1 MNVFRI
7 VKKSFNLMFIAL
19 LSAMMLLNACAPIMI
34 VQQDLSGFPRVSYN
48 SEDINGNFPEAIYI
62 KTKTQTFN
70 TYHYYLV
77 HDGFIWYKSIDPE
90 KSPKDWVLFGRTG
103 VPHNA
108 WDFGFTKTDAV
119 VEISADADE
128 LVALSAEGGFYRYAF
143 DKSIAYKTKVWLD
156 KQGWPKGSQLL
167 LDAHTARNR
176 AWALGKRNMQVLYY
190 EDPFGNQHHNGTMDI
205 ATTYILLEDGQEI
218 AFADNGLPSDFSR
231 NFIGPERGAFK
242 AVSLSASASTMFVI
256 NDVGEM
262 YTRIADFD
270 IVGRDPMLFKYT
282 YIPYKSD
289 LPGSNYFSNLNE
301 WGLPAEDW
309 LAQPCIPLS
318 GKAAITRHITI
329 LQNGHGNGARELR
342 VAGLNEAGQRGYW
355 TKAIFADEWQF
366 VVAPLFF
373 TEDALL
379 NGDNNAIGERGETMD
394 RRMTGYWW
402 NGDKKESEFK
412 YEIPN
417 FNILEGDCD
426 FYISWRGET
435 CVLKLHPIELWT
447 YIKRDY
453 LPGRNGPPKMFLVTL
468 DIPENA
474 FNGLSDEFTQAL
486 TAEFGGK
493 DKKLFHYIIV
503 ASTRYVL
510 MQESGQAGRYLFLT
524 DEMFSDNLLD
534 NLLEFRHFWY
544 ANSFNELQRYESSEL
559 MLDRST
565 ALGRERYGELRQKIA
580 LNKTFRDDLKAR
592 IDALGWNKYDAFTFN
607 SIYLP
612 LHYIIRYT
620 PLNFIN
626 VPKLN
631 TITRYGKEI
640 VLANSTYIDTV
651 SNTRIWLWKKIIA
664 LLDIR
669 IRCYTDMAK
678 QFERGAESVAFPAWH
693 SEYLRDYW
701 DITGLPH
708 SISGT
713 LFSLSSEQAPVT
725 LTFSPLEEGYF
736 GWSLVIND
744 PAGNATSFSIFIDP
758 FKSVEDLYER
768 KGKTPEARTVRIK
781 CTIYFDAS
789 NSPADS
795 VDPDL
800 ERKLLPIAALF
811 DKDVNAVITFDGKN
825 FEIRRESAP
834 PDHTLIFHGTA
845 Q

>member
-1 MNVFRI
+1 MV
-7 VKKSFNLMFIAL
+7 IAL
-19 LSAMMLLNACAPIMI
+19 ASATILLSACAPIMI
-34 VQQDLSGFPRVSYN
+34 VQQDLSGFPRASYN

-90 KSPKDWVLFGRTG
+90 KTPKDWMLFGGTG

-108 WDFGFTKTDAV
+108 WDFGFSKTSAV

-143 DKSIAYKTKVWLD
+143 DKNIAYKTKVWLD

-167 LDAHTARNR
+167 LDAHTAQNR
-176 AWALGKRNMQVLYY
+176 TWALGKRNMQVLYY

-256 NDVGEM
+256 NDAGEM

-270 IVGRDPMLFKYT
+270 IVGCDPMLFKYT
-282 YIPYKSD
+282 YIPYTSN
-289 LPGSNYFSNLNE
+289 LPGSSYFSNLNE
-301 WGLPAEDW
+301 WGLPAESW
-309 LAQPCIPLS
+309 FAQPRIPIT
-318 GKAAITRHITI
+318 GKAAITRYITI
-329 LQNGHGNGARELR
+329 LQNGYGNGARELR
-342 VAGLNEAGQRGYW
+342 VAGINEAGQRGYW
-355 TKAIFADEWQF
+355 TKAIFAEKWQF

-379 NGDNNAIGERGETMD
+379 NSDDNAIGERGETMD
-394 RRMTGYWW
+394 RRVSGYWW
-402 NGDKKESEFK
+402 NGDKKETEFK

-426 FYISWRGET
+426 FYISWRDET
-435 CVLKLHPIELWT
+435 CVLKLYPLELWT

-453 LPGRNGPPKMFLVTL
+453 MPGRNGPPKTFLVTL

-486 TAEFGGK
+486 IAEFGGK
-493 DKKLFHYIIV
+493 DKKLFNYIIV
-503 ASTRYVL
+503 ASTRYVI
-510 MQESGQAGRYLFLT
+510 MQETWKTNRNLFLT
-524 DEMFSDNLLD
+524 DETFSDNF
-534 NLLEFRHFWY
+534 LELQRLWY
-544 ANSFNELQRYESSEL
+544 TNNFSELQRYKSNEL
-559 MLDRST
+559 MLDSST
-565 ALGRERYGELRQKIA
+565 ALGRERYGELRQKIT
-580 LNKTFRDDLKAR
+580 LNKTFRDELETR
-592 IDALGWNKYDAFTFN
+592 VGALGWNKYDAFTFN

-626 VPKLN
+626 VPKFN

-640 VLANSTYIDTV
+640 VLANSTYIDMV
-651 SNTRIWLWKKIIA
+651 SNARIWLCKKIIA

-669 IRCYTDMAK
+669 IQCYTDMVT
-678 QFERGAESVAFPAWH
+678 QLERGAESVTFPVWH
-693 SEYLRDYW
+693 SEYLHDYW
-701 DITGLPH
+701 DIAGLPH
-708 SISGT
+708 SISGA
-713 LFSLSSEQAPVT
+713 LFTLSSKQVPVT
-725 LTFSPLEEGYF
+725 LAFSPLEEGYF
-736 GWSLVIND
+736 GWSLAIND
-744 PAGNATSFSIFIDP
+744 PDGNATSFSIFIDP
-758 FKSVEDLYER
+758 FKSVKDLYER
-768 KGKTPEARTVRIK
+768 KGKTPDAQTVRIK
-781 CTIYFDAS
+781 CIIYFDAT
-789 NSPADS
+789 NSPADN
-795 VDPDL
+795 VNPEL
-800 ERKLLPIAALF
+800 ERSLSPISALF
-811 DKDVNAVITFDGKN
+811 DKNVNAVITFDGKN
-825 FEIRRESAP
+825 FEIRRETAP

>member
-1 MNVFRI
+1 MSVFRI
-7 VKKSFNLMFIAL
+7 VKKVFNQMFIAL
-19 LSAMMLLNACAPIMI
+19 VGAMVLLNACASTITI
-34 VQQDLSGFPRVSYN
+34 QQDLSGFPLASYN
-48 SEDINGNFPEAIYI
+48 SEDINGAFPEAIYI

-77 HDGFIWYKSIDPE
+77 RDGFIWYKSIDPE
-90 KSPKDWVLFGRTG
+90 KAPKNWVLFDRTG

-108 WDFGFTKTDAV
+108 WDFDFSKTSAV
-119 VEISADADE
+119 MEISADADE
-128 LVALSAEGGFYRYAF
+128 LVALSAEGGFYRYSF

-176 AWALGKRNMQVLYY
+176 TWALGKRNMQVLYY

-231 NFIGPERGAFK
+231 NFTGPERGAFK

-256 NDVGEM
+256 NDAGEM

-289 LPGSNYFSNLNE
+289 VPGNNYLSNLNE

-309 LAQPCIPLS
+309 LAQPRIPLA

-342 VAGLNEAGQRGYW
+342 VGGFNEAGQSGYW

-366 VVAPLFF
+366 VTAPLLFAK
-373 TEDALL
+373 DALL
-379 NGDNNAIGERGETMD
+379 NSADAIGERGETMD
-394 RRMTGYWW
+394 RSMSGYWW
-402 NGDKKESEFK
+402 NKNKKETEFK
-412 YEIPN
+412 YTLSN
-417 FNILEGDCD
+417 FNILEGDCNLH
-426 FYISWRGET
+426 ISWRDET

-474 FNGLSDEFTQAL
+474 FKGLSDEFTQAL
-486 TAEFGGK
+486 DAEFGGK
-493 DKKLFHYIIV
+493 DNKLFHYTIM
-503 ASTRYVL
+503 ASTHYVI
-510 MQESGQAGRYLFLT
+510 MQENEKPKRNLFLV
-524 DEMFSDNLLD
+524 DETLSDNF
-534 NLLEFRHFWY
+534 LEFQRLWY
-544 ANSFNELQRYESSEL
+544 ITNFSELQRYESSEL
-559 MLDRST
+559 MLDNSV

-580 LNKTFRDDLKAR
+580 LNVTFRDELKAR
-592 IDALGWNKYDAFTFN
+592 VSALGWNKYDAFTFN

-612 LHYIIRYT
+612 LHYIIRFT

-626 VPKLN
+626 VPKFN

-640 VLANSTYIDTV
+640 VLTNSTYIDTV
-651 SNTRIWLWKKIIA
+651 SNIRIWLFEKTIA

-669 IRCYTDMAK
+669 IQCYTDIAK
-678 QFERGAESVAFPAWH
+678 QLEHGAESVAFPAWY
-693 SEYLRDYW
+693 SEYPHAYW
-701 DITGLPH
+701 NIARLPT

-713 LFSLSSEQAPVT
+713 LFTLSSKEAPVV
-725 LTFSPLEEGYF
+725 LTFSPLQEGYF
-736 GWSLVIND
+736 CWSLLVND
-744 PAGNATSFSIFIDP
+744 PAGNATPFSIFIDP
-758 FKSVEDLYER
+758 IQSVKDLYER
-768 KGKTPEARTVRIK
+768 KGKTPEAKTMRIK
-781 CTIYFDAS
+781 CSIYFNTDS
-789 NSPADS
+789 SRADS
-795 VDPDL
+795 VNPDI
-800 ERKLLPIAALF
+800 EAKLLSIAALF
-811 DKDVNAVITFDGKN
+811 DKEVNAVITFDGKT

-834 PDHTLIFHGTA
+834 PDHTLIFHGTVH
-845 Q
+845 

>member
-1 MNVFRI
+1 
-7 VKKSFNLMFIAL
+7 MFIAL
-19 LSAMMLLNACAPIMI
+19 LGAMILLSACASTMTI
-34 VQQDLSGFPRVSYN
+34 QQDLNGFPCASYN

-77 HDGFIWYKSIDPE
+77 RDGFIWYKSIDPE
-90 KSPKDWVLFGRTG
+90 KAPKDWVLFGGTG
-103 VPHNA
+103 VPHNG
-108 WDFGFTKTDAV
+108 WDFDFAKTDAV

-256 NDVGEM
+256 NDAGEM

-282 YIPYKSD
+282 YIPYTSK

-309 LAQPCIPLS
+309 LAQPRIPLT

-342 VAGLNEAGQRGYW
+342 VAGLNAAGQRGYW
-355 TKAIFADEWQF
+355 TKAIFADEWHF

-373 TEDALL
+373 TEDTLL
-379 NGDNNAIGERGETMD
+379 NSANDAIGERGETMD
-394 RRMTGYWW
+394 RSVSGYWW
-402 NGDKKESEFK
+402 NGDKKETELK
-412 YEIPN
+412 YTIAN

-426 FYISWRGET
+426 FYISWRDET
-435 CVLKLHPIELWT
+435 CAVKLHPIELWT

-486 TAEFGGK
+486 TAEFRRK
-493 DKKLFHYIIV
+493 DKKLFHYMII
-503 ASTRYVL
+503 ASTRYVI
-510 MQESGQAGRYLFLT
+510 MQENGNPNRNLFLI
-524 DEMFSDNLLD
+524 DETLSDNF
-534 NLLEFRHFWY
+534 LEFQRTWFI
-544 ANSFNELQRYESSEL
+544 NNFREPQRYESSEL
-559 MLDRST
+559 MLDMSA

-580 LNKTFRDDLKAR
+580 LNKTFRDELKAQVS
-592 IDALGWNKYDAFTFN
+592 ALGWNKYNAFVFN

-640 VLANSTYIDTV
+640 VLTNSAYIDIV
-651 SNTRIWLWKKIIA
+651 SNTRIWLCNKIIT

-669 IRCYTDMAK
+669 IQCYTDMAK
-678 QFERGAESVAFPAWH
+678 QLERGAESVAFPAWY
-693 SEYLRDYW
+693 SEHPHAYW
-701 DITGLPH
+701 YIAGFPR

-713 LFSLSSEQAPVT
+713 FFTLSSEQAPVVLT
-725 LTFSPLEEGYF
+725 LSPLDDGYF
-736 GWSLVIND
+736 GWSLGIND
-744 PAGNATSFSIFIDP
+744 SAGNATPFSIFIDP
-758 FKSVEDLYER
+758 LKSVKDVYER
-768 KGKTPEARTVRIK
+768 KGKTPEDRTARIK
-781 CTIYFDAS
+781 CNIYFNTG
-789 NSPADS
+789 NSPVGS
-795 VDPDL
+795 VNPEL
-800 ERKLLPIAALF
+800 EAKLLSIAALF
-811 DKDVNAVITFDGKN
+811 DKEVNAVITFDGRN

-834 PDHTLIFHGTA
+834 PDHTLIFRGTA